1 MDIAISHKTF
11 TQLFLI
17 APYWIKLQMAAIID
31 LNLRKGKNVKVKAKQ
46 NLFMNF
52 LCLKGCL
59 MVTLSTSEVEN
70 LFGNALD

>member
-1 MDIAISHKTF
+1 
-11 TQLFLI
+11 
-17 APYWIKLQMAAIID
+17 MAAIID
-31 LNLRKGKNVKVKAKQ
+31 LDLRKGKNVKVKAKQ